1 MRASTKDINTY
12 AHVIDL
18 FAELASLPD
27 DSPAKERLRT
37 EIIESCLPLAENVA
51 NRYRGRGQPHD
62 DLVQV
67 ARLGLIAAV
76 DRFDLSKGADFLSFA
91 VPTMMGEVRRHF
103 RDRGWAVRVPRAL
116 QERHL
121 ALKKAMPSLTQT
133 LYREPTTS
141 ELAHELEVEPHEIG
155 QIIAVSASYRAASL
169 DIVESDDGRPVGDTL
184 GDYDAAIEGIDNHE
198 TLRAALQVLPER
210 HRMIVLY
217 RFFDELTQSEI
228 AAKIGISQMHVSRLL
243 MQSLKVLRTE
253 IGDLAA

>member
-1 MRASTKDINTY
+1 MRASAKDINTY

-27 DSPAKERLRT
+27 DTPAKERLRT

-103 RDRGWAVRVPRAL
+103 RDRGWAVRVPRPAG
-116 QERHL
+116 
-121 ALKKAMPSLTQT
+121 
-133 LYREPTTS
+133 TTS
-141 ELAHELEVEPHEIG
+141 GAEKGDAFADPNLVPRTDDHRRRETD
-155 QIIAVSASYRAASL
+155 SAATTVVKS
-169 DIVESDDGRPVGDTL
+169 DIPPTCS
-184 GDYDAAIEGIDNHE
+184 
-198 TLRAALQVLPER
+198 LRAQP
-210 HRMIVLY
+210 
-217 RFFDELTQSEI
+217 
-228 AAKIGISQMHVSRLL
+228 IGPRRQWMKL
-243 MQSLKVLRTE
+243 
-253 IGDLAA
+253 